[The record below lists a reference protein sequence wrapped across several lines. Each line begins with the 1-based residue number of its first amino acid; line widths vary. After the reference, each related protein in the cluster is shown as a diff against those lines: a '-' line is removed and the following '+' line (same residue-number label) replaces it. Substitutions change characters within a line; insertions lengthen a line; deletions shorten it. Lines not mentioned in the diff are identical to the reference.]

1 MGLVWQI
8 AVKLFLHFLEEAGAV
23 PRRLT
28 QSLLVSPC
36 GHGLLEALFTL
47 GMKGESP
54 VSVNLEARMHA
65 LNIYLFFFFLMII
78 IPGFGFISDTKIRAD
93 SSI

>member
-1 MGLVWQI
+1 VGSVWQM

-28 QSLLVSPC
+28 QSRLVSPC
-36 GHGLLEALFTL
+36 GHGVLEALFTL

-65 LNIYLFFFFLMII
+65 LNICTCFFFFMII
-78 IPGFGFISDTKIRAD
+78 IPGFGFISDTKIRVD